1 MLNERNKNIPKLM
14 RTVMNELISVMIIN
28 ELDISLTKK
37 TWLDIC
43 ISHTSMITEKVMQHI
58 TNVVESYLMLGER
71 VDGDNGNIRIAPSG
85 PTENHPAHGLVIG
98 NNHTLKPP
106 WDERRRINKLI
117 RHLIR
122 GTRAYCSTS
131 RVFLL
136 GL

>member
-1 MLNERNKNIPKLM
+1 
-14 RTVMNELISVMIIN
+14 
-28 ELDISLTKK
+28 
-37 TWLDIC
+37 
-43 ISHTSMITEKVMQHI
+43 MITEKVMQHI